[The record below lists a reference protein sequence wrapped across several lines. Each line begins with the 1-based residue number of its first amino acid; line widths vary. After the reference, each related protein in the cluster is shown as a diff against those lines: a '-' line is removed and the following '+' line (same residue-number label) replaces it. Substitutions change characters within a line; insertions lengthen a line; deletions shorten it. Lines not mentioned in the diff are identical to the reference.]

1 MAKKMIERYRRGFF
15 GWIFLLIFWGWN
27 LLMVW
32 ALLKGASATDC
43 AQYASQAEQT
53 GCNAGAGLGIIMVMV
68 VWAVGS
74 VVFGLLAY
82 FTRGRKEI
90 IEIES

>member
-1 MAKKMIERYRRGFF
+1 MAKKLIERYRRGFF

-43 AQYASQAEQT
+43 SQYASQAEQS
-53 GCNAGAGLGIIMVMV
+53 GCNAGAGIGIMMVMV
-68 VWAVGS
+68 MWAVGS